1 MSQRLQASALVE
13 GALKAVGVSWS
24 TRPANRRLFTFMGFE
39 ANDRGCTHKKRA
51 ENSAKKKNPHGVKFI
66 VAAENEGS
74 SGFPIITPCALIE
87 AFALL
92 LNTALSVPRPPAAT
106 RSPLAKL
113 REKLHQI
120 YRTGFPASMWA
131 PAVTLKRQKMF
142 LLQQTV
148 SQRKKKKNVILH
160 SYISPKAFPRMH

>member
-39 ANDRGCTHKKRA
+39 ANDRGCTHKK
-51 ENSAKKKNPHGVKFI
+51 EQKILQKKNPHRVKFI

-87 AFALL
+87 AFAVL

-120 YRTGFPASMWA
+120 
-131 PAVTLKRQKMF
+131 
-142 LLQQTV
+142 
-148 SQRKKKKNVILH
+148 
-160 SYISPKAFPRMH
+160 